1 MNEYKDMTKAIVSFT
16 DTHQTVSATNMLYF
30 KYLSN
35 FYRGK
40 KFGIIY
46 DKAPSYCSKAV
57 KNYVKSW
64 NDNPNNTCT
73 LVIDFFDPCLTS
85 IYQPS
90 DIMYNKPF
98 KALIRTKYNQST
110 STELI
115 NNGNINIADK
125 CKVSRDYLINFICQI
140 IDELN

>member
-1 MNEYKDMTKAIVSFT
+1 MFVSF
-16 DTHQTVSATNMLYF
+16 
-30 KYLSN
+30 LS
-35 FYRGK
+35 RQK
-40 KFGIIY
+40 MKIAY
-46 DKAPSYCSKAV
+46 DKAPSYNSKTL
-57 KNYVKSW
+57 KNYVKYW
-64 NDNPNNTCT
+64 NENPNNACAF
-73 LVIDFFDPCLTS
+73 VIQFVDPCLTS

-98 KALIRTKYNQST
+98 KALIQTKYNQST